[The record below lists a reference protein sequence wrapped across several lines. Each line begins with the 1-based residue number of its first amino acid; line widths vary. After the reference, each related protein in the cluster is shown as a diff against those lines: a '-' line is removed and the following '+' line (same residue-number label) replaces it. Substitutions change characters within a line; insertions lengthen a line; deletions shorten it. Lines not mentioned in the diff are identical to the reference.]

1 MATKHPRLNV
11 VMNEDLM
18 KTLSFIADHEDKSL
32 SIIAKELIEES
43 LEKREDYHLSALAMR
58 REEEAQEYIFHD
70 KAWDD

>member
-32 SIIAKELIEES
+32 SVIAKELIEES

-58 REEEAQEYIFHD
+58 REEEAKEYVSHEE
-70 KAWDD
+70 AWDD